1 MAGKHDEIT
10 NWPTRSGAARVLGCS
25 AELVTV
31 LLNAGKLRF
40 IGTRAGKLIDPAD
53 LERLR
58 REREARAESRGR

>member
-1 MAGKHDEIT
+1 
-10 NWPTRSGAARVLGCS
+10 VLGCS